1 MLCSKIEN
9 NTKLDP
15 VKMETYGVSKR
26 SSITSASKPD
36 YAPASYIPKVPN
48 SQAFNRSFNQTVNQ
62 TGRNPSRFFM
72 TGGRAETSTP
82 SISNQ
87 RWQQRAEVN
96 NVHSQVRQGVHNHVT
111 GQKTS
116 WGSRIEH
123 EFWNGID
130 DINNVGHMSE
140 MLLEDMGVNAYDA
153 VVSYEKTLYTGRG
166 NLASIASTAGLVN
179 HMLHAVTTETPLTYL
194 EHEASGIK
202 TTLVNEAHAFV
213 NETTR
218 QRINTVAKIAD
229 IGLFAAITK
238 GIGLDGVV
246 EDIGV
251 ESSLSSEAV
260 NHISGLRLQR
270 LLTIDQ
276 ARSIFTET
284 GELTPEVIS
293 KSDVIIQGEDLN
305 NPNLIQDLTRF
316 GDEISDWAKY
326 KTKST
331 SSPSGSFQMHF
342 YKNSVSGEVYYG
354 ADYKAVFNH
363 QGSWNFSPQPKFSY
377 EPPQFNPY

>member
-153 VVSYEKTLYTGRG
+153 VVSYEKALYSGG
-166 NLASIASTAGLVN
+166 NLTSIASTAGLVN

-202 TTLVNEAHAFV
+202 TAVVNEAHAFV

-218 QRINTVAKIAD
+218 QRINTVAKVAD

-238 GIGLDGVV
+238 GVGLEETEGALQFDIAPRV
-246 EDIGV
+246 ETQLNDPRLGNLAGKLDIQSLNKLATNSNAQFLYDTGTGHINIVQNV
-251 ESSLSSEAV
+251 EGKVLRITV
-260 NHISGLRLQR
+260 PRDTFKIISVGRLQER
-270 LLTIDQ
+270 NLLN
-276 ARSIFTET
+276 SIENGRFIPIGNQLE
-284 GELTPEVIS
+284 ESLEI
-293 KSDVIIQGEDLN
+293 N
-305 NPNLIQDLTRF
+305 NYMQRI
-316 GDEISDWAKY
+316 
-326 KTKST
+326 KT
-331 SSPSGSFQMHF
+331 
-342 YKNSVSGEVYYG
+342 
-354 ADYKAVFNH
+354 
-363 QGSWNFSPQPKFSY
+363 
-377 EPPQFNPY
+377 